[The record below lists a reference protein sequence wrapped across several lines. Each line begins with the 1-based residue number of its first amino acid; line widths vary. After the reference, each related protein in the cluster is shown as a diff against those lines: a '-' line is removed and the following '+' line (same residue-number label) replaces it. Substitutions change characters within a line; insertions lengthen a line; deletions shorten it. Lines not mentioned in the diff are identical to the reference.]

1 MIATAKSFIPFILYA
16 GILLLSLS
24 ALSGKTRWALWLL
37 IFLMPFRNVI
47 DRLHRFPLGH
57 DLIDIMLIALIIG
70 TMMQSLVKKEKMFE
84 KSPINPIAILLI
96 IYTFVSLIWGSSFLH
111 SYLFFDIS
119 DPRVQAWKN
128 FCILPL
134 LFFITLNNIKKKK
147 DVWITVA
154 VMCFAMIL
162 MDLYVSQQ
170 ISWYQNVILSRIKI
184 HGTFVYLG
192 PNEVAA
198 FFNMYTVLL
207 LGLYLCM
214 KRSINKLIL
223 LGIILCNSFCIIFLF
238 SRAAYVGFAAGL
250 FVLFAIKN
258 KKLLIPL
265 ILIGIFWQVA
275 LPERVQE
282 RILMT
287 TDDYGE
293 LDPSSASRL
302 VVWDQA
308 LGLFSDSPIIGVGF
322 GVFRNLDYRLGD
334 THNIFIKILV
344 EQGIIGLFIFLLLIF
359 IMFVQGIKLF
369 TGGDDRVSQGLGL
382 GFSMCII
389 VLLVN
394 NMFGDRWTYME
405 LSAYFWVFA
414 GLVARLNSISND
426 ANQNRIIPNNKVVNI
441 TVG

>member
-16 GILLLSLS
+16 GIILLSLS
-24 ALSGKTRWALWLL
+24 ALTGKTQRALWLL

-47 DRLHRFPLGH
+47 DRLHKFPLGY
-57 DLIDIMLIALIIG
+57 DLIDVMLIALIFG

-84 KSPINPIAILLI
+84 RSPVNPILVLLVT
-96 IYTFVSLIWGSSFLH
+96 YTFVSLIWGSSFLH
-111 SYLFFDIS
+111 SYKIFDIS
-119 DPRVQAWKN
+119 DPRVQMWKN
-128 FCILPL
+128 YCILPL
-134 LFFITLNNIKKKK
+134 LFIITLNSIKEKK

-162 MDLYVSQQ
+162 MDLYVSRQ
-170 ISWYQNVILSRIKI
+170 ISWFQSVKSRPKI

-198 FFNMYTVLL
+198 FYNMYTVLL
-207 LGLYLCM
+207 MGLYFCM
-214 KRSINKLIL
+214 KRGIKKLIL
-223 LGIILCNSFCIIFLF
+223 LGIIIANSFCIIFLF
-238 SRAAYVGFAAGL
+238 SRAAYVGFAVGL

-258 KKLLIPL
+258 KKLLVPL
-265 ILIGIFWQVA
+265 ILIGIFWQA
-275 LPERVQE
+275 TLPEKVKE
-282 RILMT
+282 RISMT

-293 LDPSSASRL
+293 LDPASASRL

-308 LGLFSDSPIIGVGF
+308 LELFADSPIIGLGF
-322 GVFRNLDYRLGD
+322 GVFRSLGYRD

-344 EQGIIGLFIFLLLIF
+344 EQGIIGLFIFLLLLF
-359 IMFVQGIKLF
+359 IMFIQGIKLF
-369 TGGDDRVSQGLGL
+369 TGGDDRASQGLGL

-405 LSAYFWVFA
+405 LIAYFWVFA
-414 GLVARLNSISND
+414 GLVSRLNIISND
-426 ANQNRIIPNNKVVNI
+426 ANQERIIPNN
-441 TVG
+441 